1 MVITGIIAVI
11 AGLVIGLL
19 SGLLGVGGGSIMV
32 PVFVLGFGMSAVT
45 ATGTSLFAVIPTAL
59 TGAITHLQGKTANLK
74 VGLSMGLGGAC
85 AAPAGVWLAQNSPEW
100 LVMVTVS
107 VVIAYSAF
115 TTLRKALRQPKA
127 PNVAKGAEGLE
138 GAENA
143 ESAKVAKG
151 SEGTEGT
158 EAIPPF
164 TGKVFA
170 KALFIGLGAG
180 LAGGFVGLGGGF
192 LMIPLMLSVLNF
204 PMVIASGTSLIG
216 VVCIS
221 TPGAITQMTY
231 GSVDILTGLLVACG
245 SIPGSIVGARLS
257 KRFSDR
263 TLRFMFAGLLGV
275 AAVSMVIKQF
285 I

>member
-100 LVMVTVS
+100 LVMVAVS

-115 TTLRKALRQPKA
+115 TTLRKALRQPEA
-127 PNVAKGAEGLE
+127 PNAAKGAEGLE

-143 ESAKVAKG
+143 ESARIAKG
-151 SEGTEGT
+151 SEGV

-164 TGKVFA
+164 TGKVFV